1 MQKKKFELKME
12 KLKLENDVGK
22 LMHIKNLKSLKMDL
36 GVGEK
41 QIVN

>member
-1 MQKKKFELKME
+1 MQEKKFELKME
-12 KLKLENDVGK
+12 KIKLENDVGK
-22 LMHIKNLKSLKMDL
+22 LMHIKNFKSLKMDL